1 MKSDKEMFI
10 NVSAGSTRIALLD
23 GGKLIELH
31 IERPDHQR
39 MVGNIYKGKIQN
51 VIPGMQAAFIDIGQE
66 INAFLPFSEIGSPE
80 NLNNLSFEDD
90 EDDTKNL
97 NNNLDSKNFNPSKD
111 LKKGDDILIQVIKVL
126 I

>member
-31 IERPDHQR
+31 IERPDYQR

-90 EDDTKNL
+90 EDDAKNL
-97 NNNLDSKNFNPSKD
+97 INNLGNKNFNPSKD
-111 LKKGDDILIQVIKVL
+111 LKTGDDILIQVIKVF
-126 I
+126 

>member
-1 MKSDKEMFI
+1 MNVDKEMFI

-90 EDDTKNL
+90 EDDSKNL
-97 NNNLDSKNFNPSKD
+97 NNNLDRKNFNPSNYNT
-111 LKKGDDILIQVIKVL
+111 LGPVPHLR
-126 I
+126 